1 MCEKMI
7 IEDNGGRA
15 FQIFLEEIPLSLLV
29 APQENDDGKV
39 RIFAARHY
47 AVKGGGVITM
57 LYGEVKDIK
66 LGYFDVYG
74 VNTFEDLKKFVK
86 ENPNRFFEII
96 LTVIFSRVE
105 RLAELEESKAQ
116 G

>member
-1 MCEKMI
+1 VI

-15 FQIFLEEIPLSLLV
+15 FEIFLEEIPLALLV
-29 APQENDDGKV
+29 APQDDEKI

-57 LYGEVKDIK
+57 LYGEVDDIK
-66 LGYFDVYG
+66 LKYFSD
-74 VNTFEDLKKFVK
+74 NINSIEDLKRFVK
-86 ENPNRFFEII
+86 ENPKRFFEII

-105 RLAELEESKAQ
+105 RLAELEEKTKT
-116 G
+116 GL